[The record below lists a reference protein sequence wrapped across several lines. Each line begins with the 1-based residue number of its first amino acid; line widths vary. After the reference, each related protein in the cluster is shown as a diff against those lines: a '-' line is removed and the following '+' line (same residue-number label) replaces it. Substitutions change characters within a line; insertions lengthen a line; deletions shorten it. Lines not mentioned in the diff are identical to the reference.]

1 MNRIYWTNTGKLR
14 TERRYRELLS
24 NWPVPVE
31 EFRFPTAQGETFVL
45 ASGRASSPSLVL
57 LHGGLSNSLCWMP
70 FVRLAA
76 PYFRTY
82 SIDTIGDPGF
92 SAPSRPSFATN
103 AHADWLDEIWR
114 TLSLTQAAVCGW
126 SLGGWLALD
135 FAIRHPANVRALAA
149 LAPAGIVPI
158 HRSTVAKILALL
170 LLGSR
175 GRRQAFLFSMGFQYE
190 GVPEDLTSFVDFSL
204 FAQTAAIGRTK
215 LPGLFTDDALRTIG
229 VPTMLMI
236 GERDVFF
243 NARRTIRRVQACLPN
258 AAVCCPTGVGHG
270 LLGHIK
276 PVLDFL
282 MSTEPSDTLPHD
294 LLSIPSS

>member
-1 MNRIYWTNTGKLR
+1 MNRIYWTGTGRLR
-14 TERRYRELLS
+14 SERRYRELLS
-24 NWPVPVE
+24 SWSVPVE

-45 ASGRASSPSLVL
+45 ASGRASSPPLVL

-70 FVRLAA
+70 CVRLAA
-76 PYFRTY
+76 RYFRTY

-103 AHADWLDEIWR
+103 AHAEWLDEIWR

-158 HRSTVAKILALL
+158 HRSTVAKILALM

-175 GRRQAFLFSMGFQYE
+175 GRRQAFLFSMGFQNE
-190 GVPEDLTSFVDFSL
+190 SVPEDLTSFVDFSL

-229 VPTMLMI
+229 VPTMVMI

-243 NARRTIRRVQACLPN
+243 DARRTIQRVQACLPN
-258 AAVCCPTGVGHG
+258 ATVCCPTGVGHG
-270 LLGHIK
+270 LLGHMK

-282 MSTEPSDTLPHD
+282 MRTDPSDMLSQD
-294 LLSIPSS
+294 LLSIPST